1 MLQQLKEEN
10 MAQKIILSA
19 ACCLA
24 FAAGWR
30 IGSEVETLW
39 LAVVLILSMTVL
51 IGLCAEVIASCWD

>member
-1 MLQQLKEEN
+1 
-10 MAQKIILSA
+10 MAQKFILAA
-19 ACCLA
+19 ACLLA
-24 FAAGWR
+24 LAAGYR